1 VSLDITTEEM
11 DDLLDNIGQ
20 EVHSGNPVP
29 MYLVSIHFTLNE
41 GDIFLNEED
50 MVAMGFEASDT
61 GTIKICFFEVEE
73 KEEQLYFRETDYR
86 NLGADE
92 RIQYKLDHLF
102 NKMRM
107 EREATTEWEENKAYG

>member
-1 VSLDITTEEM
+1 M

-29 MYLVSIHFTLNE
+29 MYFVYIHFVMNE

-50 MVAMGFEASDT
+50 MVAMGFEASYDKN
-61 GTIKICFFEVEE
+61 IRISFFEAEE
-73 KEEQLYFRETDYR
+73 EEGRLYLKEVNSRK
-86 NLGADE
+86 LGAGE

-102 NKMRM
+102 KKVRM
-107 EREATTEWEENKAYG
+107 EREATTGWEENKAYG

>member
-1 VSLDITTEEM
+1 LDITTEEM
-11 DDLLDNIGQ
+11 VDLLDDIGQ

-29 MYLVSIHFTLNE
+29 IYFVHIHFVMNE

-50 MVAMGFEASDT
+50 MVAVGFEASYDKN
-61 GTIKICFFEVEE
+61 IRICFFEAEE
-73 KEEQLYFRETDYR
+73 KEGQLYLREVDYR

-92 RIQYKLDHLF
+92 RIQYRLDHLF